1 MTMSMYE
8 KVLAVTDRKLCTR
21 PFPEQ
26 IHRVCGCRPKALV
39 LREKDLTPQAYRE
52 LAEQV
57 LEICGEYQVDC
68 ILHNF
73 TGAARELGVKRI
85 HLPLKK
91 LLSLS
96 AEEKAAFA
104 GIGTSVHSPEQARQA
119 LEAGAAWLFAGHIYE
134 SQCKAGLPPR
144 GLEFLRE
151 ICRLAGTVPVYAIG
165 GIRRSQAQIREI
177 QSCGAAG
184 ACIMSEMMKL

>member
-1 MTMSMYE
+1 MYE
-8 KVLAVTDRKLCTR
+8 KVLADTDRKLSTR

-26 IHRVCGCRPKALV
+26 IRRVCGCRPKALV

-96 AEEKAAFA
+96 AEERRP
-104 GIGTSVHSPEQARQA
+104 SPASA
-119 LEAGAAWLFAGHIYE
+119 LPCIPRNRPVRLWRR
-134 SQCKAGLPPR
+134 GLPGCLPAT
-144 GLEFLRE
+144 FTK
-151 ICRLAGTVPVYAIG
+151 ASA
-165 GIRRSQAQIREI
+165 RRDCLPEAWNF
-177 QSCGAAG
+177 
-184 ACIMSEMMKL
+184 

>member
-1 MTMSMYE
+1 MSMYE

-26 IHRVCGCRPKALV
+26 IRRVCGCRPKALV

-85 HLPLKK
+85 HLPRNRPVRLW
-91 LLSLS
+91 
-96 AEEKAAFA
+96 
-104 GIGTSVHSPEQARQA
+104 RR
-119 LEAGAAWLFAGHIYE
+119 
-134 SQCKAGLPPR
+134 GLPGCLPAT
-144 GLEFLRE
+144 FTK
-151 ICRLAGTVPVYAIG
+151 ASA
-165 GIRRSQAQIREI
+165 RRDCLPEAWNF
-177 QSCGAAG
+177 
-184 ACIMSEMMKL
+184 